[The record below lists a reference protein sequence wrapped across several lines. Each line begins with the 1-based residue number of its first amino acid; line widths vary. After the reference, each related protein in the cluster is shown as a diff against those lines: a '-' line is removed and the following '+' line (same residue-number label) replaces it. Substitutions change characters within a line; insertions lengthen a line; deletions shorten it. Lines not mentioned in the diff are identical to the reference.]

1 MIVIRIIYLFI
12 HKKFRH
18 FQPEPSKKIVTFPI
32 LKNLHVKYM

>member
-18 FQPEPSKKIVTFPI
+18 LQPEPSKKNVTFLI
-32 LKNLHVKYM
+32 LKNVKYM

>member
-32 LKNLHVKYM
+32 LKNVKYM